1 MIVSGAIFAIFIAD
15 NRNLRPLFLT
25 SIFFSFFGLLLSA
38 TTFFWTKPQERNYT
52 VIYESNSD
60 SSSDYK
66 TISNSDFS
74 LDLDSDSDYECK
86 ESLYFTA
93 PTTIIEEIV

>member
-1 MIVSGAIFAIFIAD
+1 MIVSGTISAIFIGD
-15 NRNLRPLFLT
+15 DRNLRPMFLT

-74 LDLDSDSDYECK
+74 LDLDSDSDSGLDSDSEL
-86 ESLYFTA
+86 ES
-93 PTTIIEEIV
+93 